1 MSENKKLFAPEHFD
15 FPKQVK
21 FLDLGDTQGR
31 EVWHGGIIID
41 DCIIC
46 GCCGTVIPLEEIFA
60 DWEEYGK
67 EEYPN
72 VETPIEIYDYWV
84 PLSEEIIGE

>member
-1 MSENKKLFAPEHFD
+1 MDKKLFAPKHFD
-15 FPKQVK
+15 IPKQVR

-31 EVWHGGIIID
+31 EVWHGGIAIKD
-41 DCIIC
+41 NIIC
-46 GCCGTVIPLEEIFA
+46 GCCGCIFDIKGIFE

-67 EEYPN
+67 NDYPN
-72 VETPIEIYDYWV
+72 VEAPIEIYNYWV

>member
-1 MSENKKLFAPEHFD
+1 MDKKLFAPEHFN

-21 FLDLGDTQGR
+21 FLDLGDTQGK
-31 EVWHGGIIID
+31 EVWHGGIAID
-41 DCIIC
+41 GSIIC
-46 GCCGTVIPLEEIFA
+46 GCCGTVLDIEEIFA

-72 VETPIEIYDYWV
+72 VEAPIEIYNYWV
-84 PLSEEIIGE
+84 DLDEEILGDDK

>member
-1 MSENKKLFAPEHFD
+1 MNRKLFAPEHFE

-31 EVWHGGIIID
+31 EFWHGGIIID

-46 GCCGTVIPLEEIFA
+46 GCCGIVLPLEEIFT

-67 EEYPN
+67 KEYPN
-72 VETPIEIYDYWV
+72 VETPIEIYESWIDID
-84 PLSEEIIGE
+84 EAIKGE